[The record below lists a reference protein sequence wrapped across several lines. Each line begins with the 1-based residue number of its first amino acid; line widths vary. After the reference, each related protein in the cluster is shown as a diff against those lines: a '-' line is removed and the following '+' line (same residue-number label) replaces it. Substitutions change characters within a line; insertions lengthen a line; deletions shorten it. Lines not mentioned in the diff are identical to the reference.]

1 MRRVPNS
8 VAFGNLTQPLATRS
22 VETLRRSTRKERTI
36 RIFSTACGSRRLRG
50 NLSLNEFGRPVAFT
64 VEKRLSFFGSHIN
77 PFATQSAPPLSP
89 DGFYSVLGFSRL
101 LRLRARAPHVQIDG
115 REASPARAIQDRLF
129 RI

>member
-36 RIFSTACGSRRLRG
+36 RIFSTACGTHRLRG

-89 DGFYSVLGFSRL
+89 ALFGFGVSVLCFVVT
-101 LRLRARAPHVQIDG
+101 H
-115 REASPARAIQDRLF
+115 ELF
-129 RI
+129 KCFR

>member
-36 RIFSTACGSRRLRG
+36 RIFSTACGTHRLRG

-77 PFATQSAPPLSP
+77 LFAIQSAPPLSP
-89 DGFYSVLGFSRL
+89 DGFIRFWGFSPL
-101 LRLRARAPHVQIDG
+101 LRRHARAFQMLPLSIPYPCKQT
-115 REASPARAIQDRLF
+115 A
-129 RI
+129 